1 MPRRKRK
8 GKSSSKSHTRETASR
23 RETKTLFDL
32 KPETSRAILAVL
44 VFVLALISLLSVFRT
59 AGTFGH
65 YWVHYV
71 SLLFGIGVYVMPLLL
86 IALAFAILN
95 LKKFPTKTTTYLGF
109 ILFVIGFVGLAH
121 LAANQDQALDIASR
135 GTGGGFIG
143 YGISRPLYLLF
154 GSWGALVILIADVV
168 ISLLLF
174 FNESIKLIME
184 KIRMADKELDD
195 EDEEEDEEV
204 KSASVL
210 AKTSPKMRILDFKD
224 KVAGKKKEDNV
235 KILEMKDKDKT
246 ESFGPAVETKK
257 NRDINWEFPPLK
269 LLDDALDRPSSGDIK
284 TNAKIIQETLA
295 NFGINVE
302 MGDVSV
308 GPTVTQ
314 YTLRPDAGTKLSKIV
329 ALQNDLA
336 LALAAHPI
344 RIEAPI
350 PGKSVV
356 GIEIPNVTIA
366 TVRLRELL
374 ESKEYAQAKG
384 DLLFPLGRDV
394 SGMPIISMIEK
405 MPHLLIAG
413 ATGSGKS
420 VAINAMLISLLYHNT
435 PEDLKLIL
443 VDPKRVELSHYNDI
457 PHLLTP
463 VITEPK
469 KTVNSLKWIVG
480 EMDRRYKLL
489 QAHGVRNIQGFNE
502 KNTESHLPKI
512 VLVIDELADLMSVAA
527 REVEASIV
535 RLAQMARAVG
545 IHLVVATQRPSVD
558 VITGLIKANIPT
570 RIAFSVASSVDSRT
584 ILDTVGADKLLGNGD
599 MLYLPQELSKPRR
612 IQGAFVTDGEVEKVT
627 DFLKN
632 KREPDYVEEV
642 TAKQGSVPG
651 IPGSGDEADD
661 DLYSD
666 AKQIVIESGKASASL
681 LQRRLRVGYARAA
694 RLIDLLEQNGVV
706 GPGEGAKPRDILIGQ
721 GGEELATVSDGGGF
735 DAHEQDDAADVEQ
748 ADNTAS
754 QEKELA
760 QEEREEREAAEQ
772 EAEASDPQA
781 EDDDDASNQDDSQ
794 EDPGPSSR
802 RDW

>member
-1 MPRRKRK
+1 MARRKKK
-8 GKSSSKSHTRETASR
+8 GKSTGKSKARENLGRKEAS
-23 RETKTLFDL
+23 TLFDL
-32 KPETSRAILAVL
+32 KPETSRAILAVV
-44 VFVLALISLLSVFRT
+44 VFVLALISLLSVFRA
-59 AGTFGH
+59 AGAFGQ
-65 YWVHYV
+65 YWIKYV
-71 SLLFGIGVYVMPLLL
+71 SLFFGIGVYVMPILL
-86 IALAFAILN
+86 IGLAFAILN
-95 LKKFPTKTTTYLGF
+95 LKKFPTKKTSYLGF
-109 ILFVIGFVGLAH
+109 VLFIIGFVGLAH
-121 LAANQDQALDIASR
+121 LAADQAQALDIARR
-135 GTGGGFIG
+135 GTGGGLIG
-143 YGISRPLYLLF
+143 YVVSRPLFLLF

-184 KIRMADKELDD
+184 KIRMAEKEMDD
-195 EDEEEDEEV
+195 EEDEEEEAPAAALN
-204 KSASVL
+204 KAQ
-210 AKTSPKMRILDFKD
+210 PKMRILDFKD
-224 KVAGKKKEDNV
+224 KLGKKKKEDNV
-235 KILEMKDKDKT
+235 KILEMKDKDKV

-284 TNAKIIQETLA
+284 TNAKIIQDTLA

-314 YTLRPDAGTKLSKIV
+314 YTLRPEAGTKLSKIV

-366 TVRLRELL
+366 TVRIRELL
-374 ESKEYAQAKG
+374 ESKEFAQSKG

-394 SGMPIISMIEK
+394 SGVPIVATVEK

-420 VAINAMLISLLYHNT
+420 VAINALLISLLYHNT

-463 VITEPK
+463 VITEAK

-489 QAHGVRNIQGFNE
+489 QAHGARNIQSYNE

-512 VLVIDELADLMSVAA
+512 VLVIDELADLMAVAA

-599 MLYLPQELSKPRR
+599 MLYLPQELSKPKR
-612 IQGAFVTDGEVEKVT
+612 IQGAFVTENEVEKVT

-661 DLYSD
+661 DLYGE
-666 AKQIVIESGKASASL
+666 AKQVVIEMGKASASL

-706 GPGEGAKPRDILIGQ
+706 GPGEGAKPREILIGQ
-721 GGEELATVSDGGGF
+721 GGENLATVSDGEGF
-735 DAHEQDDAADVEQ
+735 DAHDGEAAIIADDEEDGSRR
-748 ADNTAS
+748 S
-754 QEKELA
+754 QEDASE
-760 QEEREEREAAEQ
+760 EEREPEQ
-772 EAEASDPQA
+772 EQEISEPEEDNDTPPEEDSDG
-781 EDDDDASNQDDSQ
+781 ASNN
-794 EDPGPSSR
+794 R

>member
-1 MPRRKRK
+1 MRTRLSETNSRK
-8 GKSSSKSHTRETASR
+8 KSEPVSR
-23 RETKTLFDL
+23 FDL
-32 KPETSRAILAVL
+32 KPETSRAILAVV
-44 VFVLALISLLSVFRT
+44 VFVLALISLLSIFHA
-59 AGTFGH
+59 AGTFGRL
-65 YWVHYV
+65 WIHYV

-86 IALAFAILN
+86 VALAFAILN
-95 LKKFPTKTTTYLGF
+95 LKKFPTKKTTYLGF
-109 ILFVIGFVGLAH
+109 VLFVVGFVGLAH
-121 LAANQDQALDIASR
+121 LAANQDQALDIAAR

-154 GSWGALVILIADVV
+154 GGWGALVILVADVV

-184 KIRMADKELDD
+184 KIRLADREVD
-195 EDEEEDEEV
+195 EDEEADEE
-204 KSASVL
+204 KKPALASE
-210 AKTSPKMRILDFKD
+210 KGQPKMRILDFKD
-224 KVAGKKKEDNV
+224 KMAKKKEDNV
-235 KILEMKDKDKT
+235 KVLEMREKGKE
-246 ESFGPAVETKK
+246 ESFGPAIETKK

-284 TNAKIIQETLA
+284 SNAKIIQDTLA

-314 YTLRPDAGTKLSKIV
+314 YTLRPEAGTKLSKIV

-366 TVRLRELL
+366 TVRIRELL
-374 ESKEYAQAKG
+374 ESKEFHQAKG

-394 SGMPIISMIEK
+394 SGVPIVSTVEK

-420 VAINAMLISLLYHNT
+420 VAINALLISLLYHNT

-463 VITEPK
+463 VITEAK

-489 QAHGVRNIQGFNE
+489 QAHGARNIQSYNE

-512 VLVIDELADLMSVAA
+512 VLVIDELADLMAVAA

-599 MLYLPQELSKPRR
+599 MLYLPQELSKPKR
-612 IQGAFVTDGEVEKVT
+612 IQGAFVSEGEVEKVT

-632 KREPDYVEEV
+632 KREPEYVEEV
-642 TAKQGSVPG
+642 TAKQGAVPG

-661 DLYSD
+661 DLYGE
-666 AKQIVIESGKASASL
+666 AKQVVIEMGKASASL

-706 GPGEGAKPRDILIGQ
+706 GPGEGAKPREILIGQ
-721 GGEELATVSDGGGF
+721 EGENLATVSDGEGF
-735 DAHEQDDAADVEQ
+735 DAHDGEKPRIAEDDAMENEESRDSS
-748 ADNTAS
+748 NHT
-754 QEKELA
+754 
-760 QEEREEREAAEQ
+760 EEREPTQ
-772 EAEASDPQA
+772 ETQESPEEDNDTPPD
-781 EDDDDASNQDDSQ
+781 EDDDNNN
-794 EDPGPSSR
+794 SSR

>member
-1 MPRRKRK
+1 MARRKKK
-8 GKSSSKSHTRETASR
+8 GKSTGKSKARENSER
-23 RETKTLFDL
+23 RETSTLFDL
-32 KPETSRAILAVL
+32 KPETSRAILAVV
-44 VFVLALISLLSVFRT
+44 VFVLALISLLSVFKT
-59 AGTFGH
+59 AGTFGQ
-65 YWVHYV
+65 YWVKYV
-71 SLLFGIGVYVMPLLL
+71 SLLFGIGVYVMPILLVG
-86 IALAFAILN
+86 LAFAILN
-95 LKKFPTKTTTYLGF
+95 LKKFPTKKTSYLGF
-109 ILFVIGFVGLAH
+109 VLFIIGFVGLAH
-121 LAANQDQALDIASR
+121 LAANQEQALDIARR
-135 GTGGGFIG
+135 GTGGGLIG

-154 GSWGALVILIADVV
+154 GSWGALVILVADVV

-184 KIRMADKELDD
+184 KIRMADKEVED
-195 EDEEEDEEV
+195 DEEEEDL
-204 KSASVL
+204 KPAAAL
-210 AKTSPKMRILDFKD
+210 AKAQPKMRILDFKD
-224 KVAGKKKEDNV
+224 KLKKKEDNV
-235 KILEMKDKDKT
+235 KVLEMKEKGKS
-246 ESFGPAVETKK
+246 ESFGPAIETKK

-284 TNAKIIQETLA
+284 TNAKVIQETLA

-314 YTLRPDAGTKLSKIV
+314 YTLRPEAGTKLSKIV

-366 TVRLRELL
+366 TVRIRELL
-374 ESKEYAQAKG
+374 ESKEFAQSKG

-394 SGMPIISMIEK
+394 SGMPIVSTIEK

-420 VAINAMLISLLYHNT
+420 VAINALLISLLYHNT

-463 VITEPK
+463 VITEAK

-489 QAHGVRNIQGFNE
+489 QAHGARNIQSYNE

-512 VLVIDELADLMSVAA
+512 VLVIDELADLMAVAA

-599 MLYLPQELSKPRR
+599 MLYLPQELSKPKR
-612 IQGAFVTDGEVEKVT
+612 IQGAFVSENEVEKVT

-642 TAKQGSVPG
+642 TAKQGAVPG

-666 AKQIVIESGKASASL
+666 AKQVVIESGKASASL

-706 GPGEGAKPRDILIGQ
+706 GPGEGAKPREILMGDS
-721 GGEELATVSDGGGF
+721 GENLATVSDGEGF
-735 DAHEQDDAADVEQ
+735 DAHSDDSEIEQ
-748 ADNTAS
+748 ADNSAV

-760 QEEREEREAAEQ
+760 QEEQEERETAEE
-772 EAEASDPQA
+772 EAEAGNPEA
-781 EDDDDASNQDDSQ
+781 EDNDMPPEDNNDAGS
-794 EDPGPSSR
+794 GR

>member
-1 MPRRKRK
+1 MARRKKK
-8 GKSSSKSHTRETASR
+8 GKGTGKSKAREGGER
-23 RETKTLFDL
+23 REAAALFDL
-32 KPETSRAILAVL
+32 KPETSRAILAVV
-44 VFVLALISLLSVFRT
+44 VFVLALISLLSVFRA
-59 AGTFGH
+59 AGTFGA
-65 YWVHYV
+65 YWVKYV

-95 LKKFPTKTTTYLGF
+95 LKKFPTKTTSYLGF
-109 ILFVIGFVGLAH
+109 VLFIIGFVGLAH
-121 LAANQDQALDIASR
+121 LAANQDQALDIARR
-135 GTGGGFIG
+135 GTGGGLIG
-143 YGISRPLYLLF
+143 YGVSRPLYLLF
-154 GSWGALVILIADVV
+154 GSWGALVILAADVV

-184 KIRMADKELDD
+184 KIRMADKEVDD
-195 EDEEEDEEV
+195 EDEEEAI
-204 KSASVL
+204 KPAAAL
-210 AKTSPKMRILDFKD
+210 AKAQPKMRILDFKD
-224 KVAGKKKEDNV
+224 KLSKKKEDNV
-235 KILEMKDKDKT
+235 KVLEMKEKGKS
-246 ESFGPAVETKK
+246 ESFGPAIETKK

-284 TNAKIIQETLA
+284 SNAKIIQDTLA
-295 NFGINVE
+295 NFGIIVE

-314 YTLRPDAGTKLSKIV
+314 YTLRPEAGTKLSKIV

-366 TVRLRELL
+366 TVRIRELL
-374 ESKEYAQAKG
+374 ESKEFHQAKG

-394 SGMPIISMIEK
+394 SGMPIVATVEK

-420 VAINAMLISLLYHNT
+420 VAINALLISLLYHNT

-489 QAHGVRNIQGFNE
+489 QAHGCRNIQGFNE

-512 VLVIDELADLMSVAA
+512 VLVIDELADLMAVAA

-599 MLYLPQELSKPRR
+599 MLYLPQELSKPKR
-612 IQGAFVTDGEVEKVT
+612 IQGAFVSDGEVEKVT

-632 KREPDYVEEV
+632 KREPEYVEEV
-642 TAKQGSVPG
+642 TAKQGAVPG

-661 DLYSD
+661 DLYGE
-666 AKQIVIESGKASASL
+666 AKQVVIEMGKASASL

-706 GPGEGAKPRDILIGQ
+706 GPGEGAKPREILMGQ
-721 GGEELATVSDGGGF
+721 EGENLATVSDGEGF
-735 DAHEQDDAADVEQ
+735 DAHDGEAARIAEDENESNSPKNKNMTEESSEVDVEEMK
-748 ADNTAS
+748 S
-754 QEKELA
+754 ES
-760 QEEREEREAAEQ
+760 EEGSDTQPEE
-772 EAEASDPQA
+772 D
-781 EDDDDASNQDDSQ
+781 SN
-794 EDPGPSSR
+794 EENNHR